1 LILFAQTRVNIRLRK
16 LSEEQIHKPNFHP
29 EEAMMRMDSA
39 KAEPTGKMP
48 AMIIPWQP
56 D

>member
-1 LILFAQTRVNIRLRK
+1 MLANIRLRR
-16 LSEEQIHKPNFHP
+16 LSEEQIQKANFHS
-29 EEAMMRMDSA
+29 EEAMMHMDSA
-39 KAEPTGKMP
+39 KTELTWKKP

>member
-1 LILFAQTRVNIRLRK
+1 LIFFAQTLVNIRLRR
-16 LSEEQIHKPNFHP
+16 LSEEQIQKANLHP

-39 KAEPTGKMP
+39 KAEPTWKMP